1 MGFRGTR
8 HRDALT
14 ARVLFL
20 LFAMTAFFGLVASA
34 CITKRGTYPIEVF
47 PEQHYSQA
55 YRYQEQPR
63 IPPAPDAVVFEPAG
77 ADKVL
82 EVPERRQHP
91 YDPKVAAELYRVNC
105 SVCHGPLG
113 LGDGPIV
120 PHLTSPDSFYANLAR
135 QPYARPPNLQ
145 ETRASRDEKTVFSI
159 ITSGVVVMPRF
170 GLLLTEEERWDLVR
184 YIFDTQTGL
193 GK

>member
-1 MGFRGTR
+1 MGFRGNG
-8 HRDALT
+8 HRNALT
-14 ARVLFL
+14 SRALFL
-20 LFAMTAFFGLVASA
+20 LFALTATGLVASG
-34 CITKRGTYPIEVF
+34 CITKQGTYPIEVY
-47 PEQHYSQA
+47 PEQHYSQS

-77 ADKVL
+77 AGKVL
-82 EVPERRQHP
+82 EVPERRQRA

-120 PHLTSPDSFYANLAR
+120 PHLTSPNSYYASSAG

-145 ETRASRDEKTVFSI
+145 ETRANRDEKTVFSI
-159 ITSGVVVMPRF
+159 ITSGIVVMPKF

-184 YIFDTQTGL
+184 YIFDAQTGL
-193 GK
+193 GR